1 MLRSRRPIT
10 LAAMGMTLAILATV
24 LFAVTAVGSDD
35 GTASAQSET
44 GSTDGVR
51 TLIFRTVEN
60 PQVANPPQNCPFS
73 NPNLRL
79 GADVWSL
86 ETGPKELASE
96 VVKETV
102 DKIGTASACGQISG
116 PLTPDGPAVPFYV
129 EFTLA
134 DGTYKAQGDCHVIS
148 NDVPQQGIILADCGL
163 GVDEAPGGMDGVA
176 TSMSIFN
183 AGRIAGV
190 DTGSFWTLRLY
201 PTS

>member
-1 MLRSRRPIT
+1 M

-60 PQVANPPQNCPFS
+60 LQVPNPPQNCPFS

-86 ETGPKELASE
+86 VTGPNKELASE

-102 DKIGTASACGQISG
+102 NKIGTASAWGQISG

-134 DGTYKAQGDCHVIS
+134 DGTYKAQGECHVIS

-163 GVDEAPGGMDGVA
+163 EVDDAPWGMDGVA

>member
-1 MLRSRRPIT
+1 M

-60 PQVANPPQNCPFS
+60 PQVPNPPQNCPFS

-86 ETGPKELASE
+86 VTGPNKELASE

-102 DKIGTASACGQISG
+102 NKIGTASACGQISG

-134 DGTYKAQGDCHVIS
+134 DGTYKAQGECHVIS

-163 GVDEAPGGMDGVA
+163 EVDDAPWGMDGVA

-183 AGRIAGV
+183 AGRIACV